1 MLDGMALPCLAES
14 VVVKTSQTTP
24 NPLTTASPSPRPNT
38 PPRPA
43 ILPPLRRRRALSA
56 LSIVH
61 GAIMDQH
68 MASASSRSDAVIAT
82 PARAPLGG
90 GRPHGASA
98 AVVAAAMHRSP
109 LQRPAMDPPL
119 LPGLRHQS
127 GDDDGCTTTLALIP
141 GAPGA
146 LRFATPSSSSSPNV
160 GGVGSW
166 AKLWSVLFGVV
177 WRVVVVSCCWL
188 GWVGCER

>member
-1 MLDGMALPCLAES
+1 MALPLPCLTKS
-14 VVVKTSQTTP
+14 DVVKTSQTTP
-24 NPLTTASPSPRPNT
+24 NPLTTASPLPQPHT
-38 PPRPA
+38 PPHPA
-43 ILPPLRRRRALSA
+43 ILPPLCRRCALSA

-61 GAIMDQH
+61 GAIMDRH
-68 MASASSRSDAVIAT
+68 MASVSSRSDAVIAT

-109 LQRPAMDPPL
+109 LQRPAMDPPS
-119 LPGLRHQS
+119 LPGLRRQS
-127 GDDDGCTTTLALIP
+127 GDDDGCMTTLTLIP

-146 LRFATPSSSSSPNV
+146 LRFATPSSSLSPNV

-166 AKLWSVLFGVV
+166 GKLWSVLFGVCV
-177 WRVVVVSCCWL
+177 AGRCSEL
-188 GWVGCER
+188 LLAWVGGL

>member
-1 MLDGMALPCLAES
+1 
-14 VVVKTSQTTP
+14 
-24 NPLTTASPSPRPNT
+24 
-38 PPRPA
+38 
-43 ILPPLRRRRALSA
+43 
-56 LSIVH
+56 
-61 GAIMDQH
+61 

-109 LQRPAMDPPL
+109 LQRPAMDPPS
-119 LPGLRHQS
+119 LPGLRRQS

-166 AKLWSVLFGVV
+166 GKLWSVLFGVCV
-177 WRVVVVSCCWL
+177 AGRCGEL
-188 GWVGCER
+188 LLAWVGGLWRDEMEKWGDGCGLWCVSAGLQYSR